1 MAEQKNDLKVHITG
15 TVEGHKAVDVT
26 HEGVAVLA
34 FVGNGVQFAGSAYG
48 EMDEIE
54 LATVISALK
63 NLVGYKMFYK
73 AMSVFLAHSMA
84 SSLIGGAEEEE
95 ENERKAAEA
104 AGEVHN
110 GEET

>member
-15 TVEGHKAVDVT
+15 TVEGHEAVDVT

-34 FVGNGVQFAGSAYG
+34 FVVNGVQLAGSAFG

-54 LATVISALK
+54 LATVISTLK
-63 NLVGYKMFYK
+63 DAVGYKMFYK

-84 SSLIGGAEEEE
+84 SSMLGGAEEEE